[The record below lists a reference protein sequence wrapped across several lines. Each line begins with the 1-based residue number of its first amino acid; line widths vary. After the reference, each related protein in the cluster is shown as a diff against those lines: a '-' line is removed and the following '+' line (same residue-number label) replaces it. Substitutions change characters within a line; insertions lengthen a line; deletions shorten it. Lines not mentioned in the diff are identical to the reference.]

1 MPLVPYV
8 IEQTGRGERVYDVYS
23 RLLKERIIFLG
34 SAIDAEVANVVV
46 AQLVLLESQAA
57 ERPIQIYINSP
68 GGSVDAGL
76 AIYDT
81 MQFISSPVSTICVG
95 LAASLGALLLM
106 AGARGQRLALPH
118 SRIMI
123 HQPLLYGGGISGQV
137 SDIEIEA
144 KELVRTK
151 KTLLEIM
158 AHHTGKTPT
167 QVEKDA
173 DRNYWMTAE
182 EAKAYGI
189 VDRVVNPREAV
200 AVSRLGP
207 VEEDRPERSE
217 SDF

>member
-95 LAASLGALLLM
+95 LAASIGALLLM

-118 SRIMI
+118 SRVMI
-123 HQPLLYGGGISGQV
+123 HQPLLYGSISGQV

-158 AHHTGKTPT
+158 AHHTGKPPG

-200 AVSRLGP
+200 AGLGP
-207 VEEDRPERSE
+207 KEG
-217 SDF
+217 

>member
-1 MPLVPYV
+1 
-8 IEQTGRGERVYDVYS
+8 
-23 RLLKERIIFLG
+23 
-34 SAIDAEVANVVV
+34 
-46 AQLVLLESQAA
+46 
-57 ERPIQIYINSP
+57 
-68 GGSVDAGL
+68 
-76 AIYDT
+76 
-81 MQFISSPVSTICVG
+81 
-95 LAASLGALLLM
+95 
-106 AGARGQRLALPH
+106 
-118 SRIMI
+118 MI

>member
-81 MQFISSPVSTICVG
+81 VQFISSPVSTICVG
-95 LAASLGALLLM
+95 LAASMGALLLM

-123 HQPLLYGGGISGQV
+123 HQPLLYGGISGQV

-158 AHHTGKTPT
+158 ARHTGKPPA
-167 QVEKDA
+167 QVERDA

-207 VEEDRPERSE
+207 VEED
-217 SDF
+217 

>member
-8 IEQTGRGERVYDVYS
+8 IEQTGRGERIYDVYS

-95 LAASLGALLLM
+95 LAASMGALLLM

-123 HQPLLYGGGISGQV
+123 HQPLLYGGISGQV

-151 KTLLEIM
+151 KILMAIM
-158 AHHTGKTPT
+158 ARHTGKTPT

-182 EAKAYGI
+182 DAKAYGI

>member
-8 IEQTGRGERVYDVYS
+8 IEQTGRGERVYDIYS

-81 MQFISSPVSTICVG
+81 MQFISAPVSTICVG
-95 LAASLGALLLM
+95 LAVSMGALLLM

-151 KTLLEIM
+151 KTLMEIM
-158 AHHTGKTPT
+158 ARHAGKPPA

-207 VEEDRPERSE
+207 VEEDGPERSE

>member
-95 LAASLGALLLM
+95 LAASIGALLLM

-151 KTLLEIM
+151 KTLMAIM
-158 AHHTGKTPT
+158 ARHTGNPPA

-182 EAKAYGI
+182 DAKAYGI
-189 VDRVVNPREAV
+189 VDRVVNPREAA
-200 AVSRLGP
+200 AVSLLGP
-207 VEEDRPERSE
+207 VEED
-217 SDF
+217 